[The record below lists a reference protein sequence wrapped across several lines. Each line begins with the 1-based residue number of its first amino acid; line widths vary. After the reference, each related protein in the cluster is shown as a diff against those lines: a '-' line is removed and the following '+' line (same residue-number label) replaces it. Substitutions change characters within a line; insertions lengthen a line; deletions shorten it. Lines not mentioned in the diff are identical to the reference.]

1 MPWDVENI
9 IVDNKPLATTGGR
22 VWDAARQCAQFLSQS
37 GMYHEIMSRPGAR
50 LLELGAG
57 CGWLGLAIANNV
69 AKDKAEL
76 VCLTERAEG
85 GGLAH
90 LERNLLLNS
99 RSSRSNLVTAELDW
113 VQVTKDTEEEVQLRV
128 RRSTNNSTD
137 QGTAFVDT
145 DQVVDRWDFIFG
157 SDLVYEEKAGV
168 VALSRLLGRLLR
180 VDTPAATQSPSSS
193 SSPRPIALYAH
204 TKRRFE
210 LLDMLFYR
218 ELARQGL
225 RVTEVMCE
233 GQKRPTSPPPMLE
246 RLEMGWDPNF
256 PDMRV
261 VMLEITAAHDGEEVT
276 PYDFHAL
283 QNVGIV

>member
-1 MPWDVENI
+1 MPWDVESI
-9 IVDNKPLATTGGR
+9 LVDNKPLATTGGR
-22 VWDAARQCAQFLSQS
+22 VWDAARACAQFLSQT
-37 GMYHEIMSRPGAR
+37 GMYHDILSRPGAR

-57 CGWLGLAIANNV
+57 CGWLGLAITNNV
-69 AKDKAEL
+69 AKDTAEL

-90 LERNLLLNS
+90 LECNLLLNS
-99 RSSRSNLVTAELDW
+99 GSSRSNLVTAELDW
-113 VQVTKDTEEEVQLRV
+113 VEVTKEEKTAIPLRI
-128 RRSTNNSTD
+128 RRSTCATYSPFD
-137 QGTAFVDT
+137 QAATFVDT
-145 DQVVDRWDFIFG
+145 DQMVDRWDFIFG

-168 VALSRLLGRLLR
+168 VALSRLLRKLLLR
-180 VDTPAATQSPSSS
+180 VDTT
-193 SSPRPIALYAH
+193 SPRPTALYAH

-210 LLDMLFYR
+210 HLDMLFYR

-225 RVTEVMCE
+225 KVKEVFHTE

-261 VMLEITAAHDGEEVT
+261 AMLEITAADDGEEVV
-276 PYDFHAL
+276 PYDL
-283 QNVGIV
+283 KVLENVGMML